1 MMQKV
6 KVLIGVVITSLLISS
21 CSSPVKEAKLGNCS
35 DQQSVVVENHISEQI
50 DAIAD
55 SDWPRAYE
63 YAAASFQKSVSL
75 EQFKRVI
82 TRQYLYL
89 IFNEGFT
96 FGECKNNAQGIN
108 QIVVVDFQG
117 RKRTLSYDLT
127 LIGERLGVVAATEIE
142 QSDAVAA

>member
-1 MMQKV
+1 MQKV
-6 KVLIGVVITSLLISS
+6 KASIYVVISSLFISS
-21 CSSPVKEAKLGNCS
+21 CSSPVMETKLGSCS

-75 EQFKRVI
+75 DQFKRVI
-82 TRQYLYL
+82 NRQYLYL

-96 FGECKNNAQGIN
+96 FGECKNTAQGIN

-117 RKRTLSYDLT
+117 RKRTISYDLT
-127 LIGERLGVVAATEIE
+127 LIAERLGVVAATEIV
-142 QSDAVAA
+142 VADEVAT

>member
-1 MMQKV
+1 MQKV
-6 KVLIGVVITSLLISS
+6 KASIYVVISSLFISS
-21 CSSPVKEAKLGNCS
+21 CSSPVMEKKLGSCS

-75 EQFKRVI
+75 DQFKRVI
-82 TRQYLYL
+82 NRQYLYL

-96 FGECKNNAQGIN
+96 FGECKNTAQGIN

-127 LIGERLGVVAATEIE
+127 LIAERLGVVAATEI
-142 QSDAVAA
+142 SVADEVAT

>member
-1 MMQKV
+1 MQKV
-6 KVLIGVVITSLLISS
+6 KASIYVVISSLFISS
-21 CSSPVKEAKLGNCS
+21 CSSPVMETKLGSCS

-75 EQFKRVI
+75 DQFKRVI
-82 TRQYLYL
+82 NRQYLYL

-96 FGECKNNAQGIN
+96 FGECKNTAQGIN

-127 LIGERLGVVAATEIE
+127 LIAERLGVVAATEI
-142 QSDAVAA
+142 SVADEVAT

>member
-1 MMQKV
+1 MQKV
-6 KVLIGVVITSLLISS
+6 KASIYVVISSLFISS
-21 CSSPVKEAKLGNCS
+21 CSSPVMETKLGSCS

-75 EQFKRVI
+75 DQFKRVI
-82 TRQYLYL
+82 NRQYLYL

-96 FGECKNNAQGIN
+96 FGECKNTAQGIS

-127 LIGERLGVVAATEIE
+127 LIAERLGVVAATEI
-142 QSDAVAA
+142 SVADEVAT

>member
-1 MMQKV
+1 MQKV
-6 KVLIGVVITSLLISS
+6 KASIYVVISSLFISS
-21 CSSPVKEAKLGNCS
+21 CSSPVMETKLGSCS

-82 TRQYLYL
+82 NRQYLYL

-96 FGECKNNAQGIN
+96 FGECKNTEQGIN

-127 LIGERLGVVAATEIE
+127 LIGERLGVVAATEISLS
-142 QSDAVAA
+142 QGVQT

>member
-1 MMQKV
+1 ME
-6 KVLIGVVITSLLISS
+6 T
-21 CSSPVKEAKLGNCS
+21 KLGSCS

-75 EQFKRVI
+75 DQFKRVI
-82 TRQYLYL
+82 NRQYLYL

-96 FGECKNNAQGIN
+96 FGECTNTDQGIN
-108 QIVVVDFQG
+108 QIVEIDFQG
-117 RKRTLSYDLT
+117 KKRTLSYDLT
-127 LIGERLGVVAATEIE
+127 LIGERLGVVAATENMPTDE
-142 QSDAVAA
+142 VAT